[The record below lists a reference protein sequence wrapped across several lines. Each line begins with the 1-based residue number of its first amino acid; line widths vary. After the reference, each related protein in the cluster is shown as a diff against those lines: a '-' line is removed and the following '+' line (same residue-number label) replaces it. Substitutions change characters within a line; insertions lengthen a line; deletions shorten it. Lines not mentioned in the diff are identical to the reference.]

1 VKRNRNSGRV
11 PLFVVEPLEHFYG
24 VTRGLD
30 HASRIYPT
38 CVFEVPKSGEPDFGA
53 IHLFCAIAFR
63 SSVDSYSKEMD
74 ARVKPA
80 HDNFMHLSAPAAG
93 SD

>member
-53 IHLFCAIAFR
+53 VHPCFAIT
-63 SSVDSYSKEMD
+63 SYSKAMD

-80 HDNFMHLSAPAAG
+80 HDHMC
-93 SD
+93 